1 MEHARLADSEWR
13 TGWPVVGASMVGF
26 MLASFYTYSFG
37 AFIGPIEEEF
47 GWSRAQISIGLSVI
61 TMSAA
66 ILTPLLGIVV
76 DKLGPRRVGLPGAV
90 AFAATYGILGLT
102 TENIWSWW
110 GLWLL
115 LSFTIVGIKPLVWTT
130 AVASTFKRNR
140 GLALAIALCGGG
152 LASAFAPSYSTWA
165 ISEFGWRTA
174 YPVLALSVGALV
186 IPILYFG
193 LHSGADR
200 ARQAG
205 PPTAA
210 SEEARQALYGMSARE
225 AMRTWNFVK
234 LSAAAFLFT
243 VAALGLIP
251 NLLPIL
257 VSFDFTRTQ
266 AAAIA
271 GIAGLSSILGR
282 LVTGFLLDRFNPNL
296 IAAIAVLIPVI
307 SCLLLIAM
315 PGHTIIA
322 IVAVAIIGI
331 SLGSEVDIM
340 AFMTARQFGTVAYGT
355 IFGLVSALWALAT
368 GLGPTI
374 VNRIYDV
381 TGGYELAL
389 ELAIPLFVLTS
400 VLLLSLGRPPDFG
413 PVSEP
418 AEKAA

>member
-1 MEHARLADSEWR
+1 MNRARPGDSEWR
-13 TGWPVVGASMVGF
+13 TGWPVVTASMVGF

-66 ILTPLLGIVV
+66 ILTPILGIVV
-76 DKLGPRRVGLPGAV
+76 DRLGPRRVGLPGAI
-90 AFAATYGILGLT
+90 AFAATYGVLGLT
-102 TENIWSWW
+102 TDNIWSWW

-130 AVASTFKRNR
+130 AVASTFKSNR

-152 LASAFAPSYSTWA
+152 LASAFAPSLSTWA
-165 ISEFGWRTA
+165 ISEFGWRMA
-174 YPVLALSVGALV
+174 YPVLALSIGALV

-200 ARQAG
+200 AKLAG
-205 PPTAA
+205 SGKEAA
-210 SEEARQALYGMSARE
+210 AKARPALYGMSAKE
-225 AMRTWNFVK
+225 AMRSWNFVK
-234 LSAAAFLFT
+234 LSAAAFFFT
-243 VAALGLIP
+243 VAALGIIP

-257 VSFDFTRTQ
+257 VSFDFSRTE

-307 SCLLLIAM
+307 SCVLLIAM
-315 PGHTIIA
+315 PGNMIIA
-322 IVAVAIIGI
+322 IVAVSIIGI

-340 AFMTARQFGTVAYGT
+340 AFMTARQFGTIAYGT

-368 GLGPTI
+368 GLGPTL

-389 ELAIPLFVLTS
+389 QAAIPLFVLTS
-400 VLLLSLGRPPDFG
+400 ILLLALGKPPAF
-413 PVSEP
+413 
-418 AEKAA
+418 EKAPTSAEHTA

>member
-1 MEHARLADSEWR
+1 MVRAGLADSEWR
-13 TGWPVVGASMVGF
+13 SGWPVVTASMVGF

-47 GWSRAQISIGLSVI
+47 GWSRAEISIGLSVI

-76 DKLGPRRVGLPGAV
+76 DRLGPRRVGLPGAI
-90 AFAATYGILGLT
+90 AFAATYGVLGMT
-102 TENIWSWW
+102 TDNIWSWW

-130 AVASTFKRNR
+130 AVASSFKRNR

-152 LASAFAPSYSTWA
+152 LASAFAPSYSNWA

-186 IPILYFG
+186 VPILYFG

-200 ARQAG
+200 AKRTGPQA
-205 PPTAA
+205 AA
-210 SEEARQALYGMSARE
+210 AAEEARQALYGMSARE
-225 AMRTWNFVK
+225 AMRTWNFAK
-234 LSAAAFLFT
+234 LSAAAFFFT

-296 IAAIAVLIPVI
+296 IAAIAVLIPII
-307 SCLLLIAM
+307 SCVLLIGM
-315 PGHTIIA
+315 PGNTAIA
-322 IVAVAIIGI
+322 ILAVSIIGI

-368 GLGPTI
+368 GLGPTL
-374 VNRIYDV
+374 VNRIYDM

-400 VLLLSLGRPPDFG
+400 LLLLALGKPPEFADAKT
-413 PVSEP
+413 ETH
-418 AEKAA
+418 A